1 MILSRPAGHRSLAT
15 LGLTVAVA
23 FLVAPPGATA
33 AQTAIAEAGEIE
45 PGVLT
50 TPAAE
55 IACESAPTASADSA
69 AAVDAFTIVSEESE
83 ARYRAQEELAGRG
96 AVEAVGRTNAFIG
109 RILFDAKGMPLACSR
124 FDVDLRTLQ
133 SDEARRDNYLYNNT
147 LETETYPLA
156 TFILTEV
163 VGLEEPLA
171 EGAETT
177 FTLIGN
183 LSLHGVT
190 RLVAWDATATLDG
203 DTLEGTA
210 VTGFDMPDFDITPP
224 RVGPVVSL
232 NETVALEVDIVAE
245 RAA

>member
-1 MILSRPAGHRSLAT
+1 MNNGLPAARRLLAPLLLILAVTLLSALPA
-15 LGLTVAVA
+15 
-23 FLVAPPGATA
+23 ATA
-33 AQTAIAEAGEIE
+33 AQTATAEAGAIE

-50 TPAAE
+50 TPPAE
-55 IACESAPTASADSA
+55 IDCQTSPTASAA
-69 AAVDAFTIVSEESE
+69 GTPADAFAIVSEESE
-83 ARYRAQEELAGRG
+83 ARYRAQEELVGRG
-96 AVEAVGRTNAFIG
+96 AVEAVGRTSAFIG
-109 RILFDAKGMPLACSR
+109 QILFDAEGMPLACSR

-147 LETETYPLA
+147 LETETYSLA

-163 VGLEEPLA
+163 AGLEEPLA
-171 EGAETT
+171 DGAEAT

-183 LSLHGVT
+183 LSVHGVT
-190 RLVAWDATATLDG
+190 RLVAWETTATLDG

-210 VTGFDMPDFDITPP
+210 VTSFNMPDFDITPP

-232 NETVALEVDIVAE
+232 DETVALEVDIVAE

>member
-1 MILSRPAGHRSLAT
+1 MFIPCPAGRRGLAPS
-15 LGLTVAVA
+15 GLAFAVA
-23 FLVAPPGATA
+23 LLAALPGTAA
-33 AQTAIAEAGEIE
+33 AQTATPEAGVIE

-55 IACESAPTASADSA
+55 LACEAAPTATADSSQP
-69 AAVDAFTIVSEESE
+69 VDAFAIVGEESE

-96 AVEAVGRTNAFIG
+96 ATEAIGRTNAFIG
-109 RILFDAKGMPLACSR
+109 QIFFDAEGMPLACSR

-163 VGLEEPLA
+163 AGLDEPLA

-183 LSLHGVT
+183 LTLHGVT
-190 RLVAWDATATLDG
+190 RLVAWEATATLDE
-203 DTLEGTA
+203 DRLDGTA
-210 VTGFDMPDFDITPP
+210 VTSFEMPDFAIEPP
-224 RVGPVVSL
+224 VIGPVVSL
-232 NETVALEVDIVAE
+232 DETVALEVDIVAE